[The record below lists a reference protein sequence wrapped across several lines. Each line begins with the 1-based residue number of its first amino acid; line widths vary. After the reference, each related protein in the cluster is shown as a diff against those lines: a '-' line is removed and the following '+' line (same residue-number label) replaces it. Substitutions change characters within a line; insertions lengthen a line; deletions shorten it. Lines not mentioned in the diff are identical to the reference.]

1 MFDCGI
7 VIVRG
12 FKGFIALRIE
22 SGYVYVPRVIGI
34 YMPSSAEY
42 IVFILSVIRYVQMDN
57 ARTLFDDMPQRNS
70 FARNTH
76 RLKDLSMSM
85 RHNSFAQWSP
95 FLLRSEAAV
104 HCKCFISK
112 GMDLPGRFLNS

>member
-12 FKGFIALRIE
+12 FKGFIAVRIE

-42 IVFILSVIRYVQMDN
+42 IVFILSVMRYE
-57 ARTLFDDMPQRNS
+57 
-70 FARNTH
+70 
-76 RLKDLSMSM
+76 
-85 RHNSFAQWSP
+85 
-95 FLLRSEAAV
+95 EAFSA
-104 HCKCFISK
+104 IDPM
-112 GMDLPGRFLNS
+112 GPNG